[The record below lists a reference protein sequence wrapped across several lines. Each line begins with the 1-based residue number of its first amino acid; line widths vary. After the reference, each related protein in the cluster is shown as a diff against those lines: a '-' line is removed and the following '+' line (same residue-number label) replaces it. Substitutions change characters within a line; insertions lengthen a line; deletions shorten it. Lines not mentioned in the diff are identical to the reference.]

1 MDCLDFSQKTFLF
14 KLKQF
19 AANLYLMGFII
30 AFVSIRFIFTAI
42 FEAELMH
49 HYALIFFLLELL
61 ELFMFEH
68 PSFLVFIFSICFYQ
82 N

>member
-1 MDCLDFSQKTFLF
+1 MD
-14 KLKQF
+14 
-19 AANLYLMGFII
+19 FII

-61 ELFMFEH
+61 ELFMF
-68 PSFLVFIFSICFYQ
+68 
-82 N
+82 